1 MSSWIVWSA
10 LTGAVVIL
18 EMLTGTFYLL
28 MLAIGLFAG
37 AVAAWLNF
45 SFAAQLVVASLVA
58 TTGMFLLYKSR
69 FGKPQ
74 QEHAGRNPDVNMD
87 IGQTLQVQEWKQFG
101 AAVYQGRASYRGAM
115 WDLELHQSLA
125 EPGLYKIVE
134 VQGSKLIVRP
144 V

>member
-1 MSSWIVWSA
+1 MSSWIIWSVLA
-10 LTGAVVIL
+10 GVVVIL

-28 MLAIGLFAG
+28 MVALGLFSG
-37 AVAAWLNF
+37 AIAAWLNF
-45 SFAAQLVVASLVA
+45 SFAAQLSVASLVA
-58 TTGMFLLYKSR
+58 TVGIVLLYKSR

-74 QEHAGRNPDVNMD
+74 QEHAERNPDVNMD
-87 IGQTLQVQEWKQFG
+87 IGQTLQVQEWRQFG

-115 WDLELHQSLA
+115 WDIELHQSLA

-134 VQGSKLIVRP
+134 IQGSKLIVRP